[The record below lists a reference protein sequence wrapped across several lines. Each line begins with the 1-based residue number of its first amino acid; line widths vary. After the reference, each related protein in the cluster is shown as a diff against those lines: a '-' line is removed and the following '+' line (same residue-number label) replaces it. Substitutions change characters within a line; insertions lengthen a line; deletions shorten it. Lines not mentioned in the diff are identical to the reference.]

1 MDKQV
6 RTSIE
11 VGAGLAMVALLYL
24 VCSLAGLI

>member
-6 RTSIE
+6 RTNIE

-24 VCSLAGLI
+24 VCCISGLV